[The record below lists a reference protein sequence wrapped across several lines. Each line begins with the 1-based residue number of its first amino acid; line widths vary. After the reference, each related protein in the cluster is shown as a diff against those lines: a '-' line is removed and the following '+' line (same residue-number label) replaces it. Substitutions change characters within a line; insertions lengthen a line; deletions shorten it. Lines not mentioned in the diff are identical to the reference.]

1 MARSINRLSHLKVA
15 AAKKRGLYADGGG
28 LYLQVARGGS
38 KSWLFRFKIDGRTR
52 DMGLGP
58 LNSVSL
64 ANAREIATECRQQR
78 LAGLDPIE
86 ARKAAKADA
95 RLLAARATT
104 FDAARDA
111 YIAAHEASWRN
122 AKHGRQWRST
132 LATYATPVI
141 GGVPVQDVDTPLV
154 LKVLEPIWNTRT
166 ETASRVRGR
175 IEAILDW
182 AKARGLRVGE
192 NPARWRGHL
201 SNLLPKRSKVRR
213 VRHHPALPYAEMP
226 AFITTL
232 RRHEGF
238 APRALE
244 FVIMTATRTG
254 EGLGARW
261 HEFDLEA
268 GLWTIPAG
276 RMKGG
281 REHRVPLPR
290 RVVAMLKELVAMR
303 LNEFVFPGLKR
314 GRPLGSMR
322 LLTLLR
328 DMEHDHITVHGFRS
342 TFKDWASETTSFP
355 DHLSEMALAHVSAD
369 KVRAAY
375 ARGDL
380 FQKRRELMEAW
391 ASYCEPEPRVSDLT
405 TRRTLS
411 EAQNI
416 EVNQQAPIAGFTASK
431 EVPKFT

>member
-15 AAKKRGLYADGGG
+15 TAKKRGLYADGGG

-38 KSWLFRFKIDGRTR
+38 KSWLFRFKIDRRSR

-64 ANAREIATECRQQR
+64 AQAREIATECRQQR
-78 LAGLDPIE
+78 LAGMDPIE

-95 RLLAARATT
+95 KLLAARATT
-104 FDAARDA
+104 FDVARDA

-132 LATYATPVI
+132 LVTYATPVI

-154 LKVLEPIWNTRT
+154 LKVLEPIWNAKT

-201 SNLLPKRSKVRR
+201 SNLLPTRSKIRR
-213 VRHHPALPYAEMP
+213 VQHHPALPYAEMP
-226 AFITTL
+226 AFMIAL
-232 RRHEGF
+232 RRRQGC

-244 FVIMTATRTG
+244 FVILTAARTG

-261 HEFDLEA
+261 DEFDLEA
-268 GLWTIPAG
+268 GMWTVPAG

-281 REHRVPLPR
+281 REHRVPLPK
-290 RVVAMLKELVAMR
+290 RVVTILKELAVLR
-303 LNEFVFPGLKR
+303 LNELVFPGLKR

-328 DMEHDHITVHGFRS
+328 DMEHGHITVHGFRS
-342 TFKDWASETTSFP
+342 SFRDWAAETTNFP
-355 DHLSEMALAHVSAD
+355 REVAEAALAHAVGD
-369 KVRAAY
+369 KVEAAY
-375 ARGDL
+375 RRGDL
-380 FQKRRELMEAW
+380 FEKRRELMEAW
-391 ASYCEPEPRVSDLT
+391 GQHCEPTSSPSRRSKNDASARLRGLT
-405 TRRTLS
+405 HR
-411 EAQNI
+411 AA
-416 EVNQQAPIAGFTASK
+416 EVVERSGQAK
-431 EVPKFT
+431 

>member
-38 KSWLFRFKIDGRTR
+38 KSWLFRFKMDGRAR

-86 ARKAAKADA
+86 VRKAAKADA

-111 YIAAHEASWRN
+111 YIAAHEASWRS

-132 LATYATPVI
+132 LVTYATPVI

-154 LKVLEPIWNTRT
+154 LKILEPIWNAKT

-182 AKARGLRVGE
+182 AKARGLRMGE

-201 SNLLPKRSKVRR
+201 SNLLPKRSKIRR
-213 VRHHPALPYAEMP
+213 VQHHPALPYAEMP
-226 AFITTL
+226 AFMTAL
-232 RRHEGF
+232 RKREGI

-244 FVIMTATRTG
+244 FVILTAARTG

-261 HEFDLEA
+261 HELDLEA
-268 GLWTIPAG
+268 GVWTVPAG
-276 RMKGG
+276 RMKGE
-281 REHRVPLPR
+281 REHRVPLSM
-290 RVVAMLKELVAMR
+290 RVIAFLKKLAALRYNEL
-303 LNEFVFPGLKR
+303 VFPGSKR
-314 GRPLGSMR
+314 GRPLGDMG
-322 LLTLLR
+322 LLMVLR
-328 DMEHDHITVHGFRS
+328 EMGHERITVHGFRS
-342 TFKDWASETTSFP
+342 SFRDWAAETTNFP
-355 DHLSEMALAHVSAD
+355 REVAEAALAHAVGD
-369 KVRAAY
+369 KVEAAY
-375 ARGDL
+375 RRGDL
-380 FQKRRELMEAW
+380 FEKRRELMEAW
-391 ASYCEPEPRVSDLT
+391 TRHCEPTLLSAGRDESTRVALPRKESWT
-405 TRRTLS
+405 EAPHPGRT
-411 EAQNI
+411 N
-416 EVNQQAPIAGFTASK
+416 
-431 EVPKFT
+431 

>member
-28 LYLQVARGGS
+28 LYLQVAPGGS
-38 KSWLFRFKIDGRTR
+38 KSWLFRFKMDGRAR

-111 YIAAHEASWRN
+111 YIAAHEASWRS
-122 AKHGRQWRST
+122 AKHTQQWRST

-141 GGVPVQDVDTPLV
+141 GGLPVQDVDTPLV
-154 LKVLEPIWNTRT
+154 LKVLEPIWNTKT

-175 IEAILDW
+175 IELILDW

-201 SNLLPKRSKVRR
+201 SNLLPKRSKIRR
-213 VRHHPALPYAEMP
+213 VKHHPALPYAEMP
-226 AFITTL
+226 AFMTAL
-232 RRHEGF
+232 RRREGF

-244 FVIMTATRTG
+244 FVILTAARTG

-261 HEFDLEA
+261 HELDLEA
-268 GLWTIPAG
+268 GLWTIPAE

-281 REHRVPLPR
+281 REHRVPLPK
-290 RVVAMLKELVAMR
+290 RVVAMLKELAALR

-314 GRPLGSMR
+314 GRPLSSMR
-322 LLTLLR
+322 LLMLLR
-328 DMEHDHITVHGFRS
+328 DMGHDHITVHGFRS
-342 TFKDWASETTSFP
+342 TFKDWASETTRFP
-355 DHLSEMALAHVSAD
+355 DHLSEMALAHISAD

-391 ASYCEPEPRVSDLT
+391 ASQCESAGASVERDASYS
-405 TRRTLS
+405 R
-411 EAQNI
+411 
-416 EVNQQAPIAGFTASK
+416 EVNGSNPFRPEA
-431 EVPKFT
+431 